1 MKCLRTMVLR
11 PASLLLASLLVSG
24 YSVAQG
30 STSSATMEPKE
41 ILQRESPAIVA
52 VLNLNRAGQVQA
64 QGSGFVVRPNGVI
77 VTNFHVV
84 EDAQDAQVKLKSGE
98 IYENATVLYYD
109 VRHDV
114 VVLKINA
121 IGLPTVT
128 MGSSRMADA
137 GDRAYAIGNPEGFDF
152 TISDGLVSAHRV
164 IEGTEMLQ
172 ITTPIS
178 HGSSGGPLY
187 NAQGQVI
194 GITTAGYMKDGA
206 QNLNFAVPLK
216 YVLGLLDSSPRNI
229 TVAQLTAQTH
239 PVEEARAAAPS
250 SHAQLSNSGAY
261 VAPGNVFRIS
271 IPSGWRVED
280 PPPANMLLSMSKGD
294 RANLLVYKAAQANV
308 DQAFVQQRQTVA
320 KKYGEMN
327 DCSKLQRMDQQ
338 DQHYRVQVCM
348 INLEGSAVVVTF
360 AALQSGSTV
369 LGAFGLSTKDGY
381 EDVVNAIGAL
391 EF

>member
-137 GDRAYAIGNPEGFDF
+137 G
-152 TISDGLVSAHRV
+152 
-164 IEGTEMLQ
+164 
-172 ITTPIS
+172 
-178 HGSSGGPLY
+178 
-187 NAQGQVI
+187 
-194 GITTAGYMKDGA
+194 
-206 QNLNFAVPLK
+206 
-216 YVLGLLDSSPRNI
+216 
-229 TVAQLTAQTH
+229 
-239 PVEEARAAAPS
+239 
-250 SHAQLSNSGAY
+250 
-261 VAPGNVFRIS
+261 
-271 IPSGWRVED
+271 
-280 PPPANMLLSMSKGD
+280 
-294 RANLLVYKAAQANV
+294 
-308 DQAFVQQRQTVA
+308 
-320 KKYGEMN
+320 
-327 DCSKLQRMDQQ
+327 
-338 DQHYRVQVCM
+338 
-348 INLEGSAVVVTF
+348 
-360 AALQSGSTV
+360 
-369 LGAFGLSTKDGY
+369 
-381 EDVVNAIGAL
+381 
-391 EF
+391 